1 MMLRTVT
8 NIIMV
13 ALLLIS
19 TTGVTISKHYCDHD
33 LISVELCGEHP
44 CCDVEP
50 CCETETEFLQVKNDF
65 VASASN
71 SILVFLFTAV
81 LNDVSAEIDVTT
93 PEKRL
98 RSAVL
103 PVFGP
108 IHNIARRLALFQVYR
123 L

>member
-1 MMLRTVT
+1 MLRTVT

-33 LISVELCGEHP
+33 LISVELSGEHP

-65 VASASN
+65 VVSASI
-71 SILVFLFTAV
+71 SILPYLFSA
-81 LNDVSAEIDVTT
+81 LLDSVSKEIDVTT

-98 RSAVL
+98 RSAI
-103 PVFGP
+103 PPSFGP
-108 IHNIARRLALFQVYR
+108 IQKMARRLALFQVYR